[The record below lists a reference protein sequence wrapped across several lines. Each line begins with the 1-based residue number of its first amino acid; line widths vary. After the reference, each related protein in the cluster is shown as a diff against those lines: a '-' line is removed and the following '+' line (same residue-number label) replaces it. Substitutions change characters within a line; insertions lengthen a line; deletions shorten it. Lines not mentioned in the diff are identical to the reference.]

1 MTQITAT
8 RCAMQDAS
16 IPVVAVVDDDRV
28 VLESLVNLL
37 ESGGYHARVFSSGKD
52 FLDSDV
58 LGAVGCL
65 IADIRMSG
73 IDGWELAARVR
84 QARPGLPVIFI
95 TGHDS
100 TAAQAQLT
108 ARELLPGR
116 LFRKPFDGQQL
127 LTAIGLALEVVQR
140 AAATPEGNNE

>member
-1 MTQITAT
+1 MTETTAT
-8 RCAMQDAS
+8 RRAMQDAS

-52 FLDSDV
+52 FLDSGV
-58 LGAVGCL
+58 LGSIGCL

-73 IDGWELAARVR
+73 IDGWELAARVSE
-84 QARPGLPVIFI
+84 ARPGLPVIFI
-95 TGHDS
+95 TGHHS
-100 TAAQAQLT
+100 TAAQVQSAG
-108 ARELLPGR
+108 REMLPGR

-127 LTAIGLALEVVQR
+127 LTAIGLALEVVQ
-140 AAATPEGNNE
+140 